1 MTTRRA
7 LVTGGSGFLGSHLCD
22 GLLAEGYRVLA
33 VDNLLTGRLEN
44 IAHLR
49 NDARFEFIE
58 KDICEP
64 ADWGALNYVF
74 HFASPASPVDYAK
87 HGIETLR
94 VGSYGTFQALEAAR
108 RSGAKFMMAS
118 TSECY
123 GDPLVHPQPESYWGN
138 VNPIGPRS
146 VYDEA
151 KRFSEAVTAAFHR
164 YHKLDTRILRIF
176 NTYGPRMQIQDGRVI
191 PNFMWQALRGEDL
204 TVYGDGSQ
212 TRSFCYV
219 SDEVDGILRLAR
231 SDEHAPTNI
240 GNPTEFTV
248 LECARKVI
256 GVTGS
261 QSQIKFEALPQDDP
275 KQRRPDISKAKR
287 LLGWEPKI
295 DLQAGLERSLD
306 YFRGAVLG
314 KKPL

>member
-1 MTTRRA
+1 
-7 LVTGGSGFLGSHLCD
+7 
-22 GLLAEGYRVLA
+22 
-33 VDNLLTGRLEN
+33 
-44 IAHLR
+44 
-49 NDARFEFIE
+49 
-58 KDICEP
+58 
-64 ADWGALNYVF
+64 
-74 HFASPASPVDYAK
+74 
-87 HGIETLR
+87 
-94 VGSYGTFQALEAAR
+94 
-108 RSGAKFMMAS
+108 
-118 TSECY
+118 
-123 GDPLVHPQPESYWGN
+123 
-138 VNPIGPRS
+138 
-146 VYDEA
+146 
-151 KRFSEAVTAAFHR
+151 
-164 YHKLDTRILRIF
+164 LDTRILRIF